1 MAFKDSAFKDLLLLT
16 RQGTEAGN
24 RYALW
29 LADLCGARLTVASPV
44 VSLVLPPM
52 VSSEMPGDLLSRVQ
66 EEIENAA
73 RSALDA
79 FLESAKQ
86 TDVNVETL
94 TLEVLSGDLGREVSR
109 LAQYFDA
116 TVLEQP
122 NPEGPDTSNVIEAVL
137 FGSGRPVLI
146 VPYIRLHVPS
156 QLRTVLVAW
165 NEGRLAARAI
175 ADALPLLQMADRV
188 EVVTVSGTNPRGSR
202 HASADTMAQHLAQHG
217 IKADMKA
224 LARGDVDIGNTLV
237 SYAADVSADLIVM
250 GAYGHSRLREI
261 VLGGTTRTILQSMT
275 VPVLMAH
282 GAYYSETPLPHSI
295 LAWPGRHTRHPLD

>member
-29 LADLCGARLTVASPV
+29 LADMCGARLTVASPV
-44 VSLVLPPM
+44 VSPVLPPM
-52 VSSEMPGDLLSRVQ
+52 VSSEMPGDILSRVQ

-94 TLEVLSGDLGREVSR
+94 TLEVLSGDLGKEVSR

-146 VPYIRLHVPS
+146 VPYIILHVPS

-188 EVVTVSGTNPRGSR
+188 EVVTVSGTNPRGSW
-202 HASADTMAQHLAQHG
+202 HGSADMMAQHLAQHG

-261 VLGGTTRTILQSMT
+261 VLGGTTRTILQSMP

-282 GAYYSETPLPHSI
+282 
-295 LAWPGRHTRHPLD
+295 

>member
-29 LADLCGARLTVASPV
+29 LADMCGARLTVASPV
-44 VSLVLPPM
+44 VSPVLPPM
-52 VSSEMPGDLLSRVQ
+52 ISSEMPGDLLSRMQ
-66 EEIENAA
+66 EEIKNDA
-73 RSALDA
+73 RGALDA

-94 TLEVLSGDLGREVSR
+94 MLEVPSGDLGREVSR

-122 NPEGPDTSNVIEAVL
+122 NSERPDTSNVIEAVL
-137 FGSGRPVLI
+137 FGSGRPILI
-146 VPYIRLHVPS
+146 VPYIILHVPS

-202 HASADTMAQHLAQHG
+202 HGSADMMAQHLAQHG

-261 VLGGTTRTILQSMT
+261 VLGGTTRTILQSMP

-282 GAYYSETPLPHSI
+282 
-295 LAWPGRHTRHPLD
+295 

>member
-29 LADLCGARLTVASPV
+29 LAGLCGARLTVASPV
-44 VSLVLPPM
+44 VSPVLPPM
-52 VSSEMPGDLLSRVQ
+52 VSVEMPGDILSRIQ
-66 EEIENAA
+66 EDIENAA

-79 FLESAKQ
+79 FLESAKR
-86 TDVNVETL
+86 TDVSVETL
-94 TLEVLSGDLGREVSR
+94 TLLVPSGDLGREVSR
-109 LAQYFDA
+109 LALYFDA
-116 TVLEQP
+116 TVLQQP
-122 NPEGPDTSNVIEAVL
+122 TPEGPDTSNVIEAVL

-146 VPYIRLHVPS
+146 VPYIHVPP

-188 EVVTVSGTNPRGSR
+188 EVVMVSDSSPWGSW

-282 GAYYSETPLPHSI
+282 
-295 LAWPGRHTRHPLD
+295 

>member
-1 MAFKDSAFKDLLLLT
+1 MSRACIGPYSAPWFEEADMAFKDSAFKDLLLLT

-29 LADLCGARLTVASPV
+29 LADMCGARLTVASPV
-44 VSLVLPPM
+44 VSPVLPPM
-52 VSSEMPGDLLSRVQ
+52 VSSEMPGDILSRVQ

-94 TLEVLSGDLGREVSR
+94 TLEVLSGDLGKEVSR

-122 NPEGPDTSNVIEAVL
+122 NLEGPDTSNVIEAVL

-146 VPYIRLHVPS
+146 VPYIILHVPS

-202 HASADTMAQHLAQHG
+202 HASADMMAQHG
-217 IKADMKA
+217 IKADTKA
-224 LARGDVDIGNTLV
+224 LAKGDVDIGSTLV

-282 GAYYSETPLPHSI
+282 
-295 LAWPGRHTRHPLD
+295 

>member
-29 LADLCGARLTVASPV
+29 LADLCGARLTVAAPV
-44 VSLVLPPM
+44 VSPVLPPM
-52 VSSEMPGDLLSRVQ
+52 VSSEMPGDILSRIQ
-66 EEIENAA
+66 EDIENAA

-94 TLEVLSGDLGREVSR
+94 TLEVPSGDLGREVSR

-146 VPYIRLHVPS
+146 VPYIILHVPS

-175 ADALPLLQMADRV
+175 ADALPLIQMADRV

-202 HASADTMAQHLAQHG
+202 HASADMMAQHLAQHG

-224 LARGDVDIGNTLV
+224 LAKGDVDIGSTLV

-250 GAYGHSRLREI
+250 GAYGHSRLRET
-261 VLGGTTRTILQSMT
+261 VFGGTTRTILESMT

-282 GAYYSETPLPHSI
+282 
-295 LAWPGRHTRHPLD
+295 

>member
-44 VSLVLPPM
+44 VSPVLPPM
-52 VSSEMPGDLLSRVQ
+52 VSSEMPGDILSRVQ

-79 FLESAKQ
+79 FLEGAKQ

-122 NPEGPDTSNVIEAVL
+122 NPEGPDTANVIEAVL

-146 VPYIRLHVPS
+146 VPYIVLHVPS

-165 NEGRLAARAI
+165 NEGRPAARAI

-188 EVVTVSGTNPRGSR
+188 EVVTVSGPNPRGSR
-202 HASADTMAQHLAQHG
+202 HASADMMAQHLAQHG

-224 LARGDVDIGNTLV
+224 LARGDVDIGSTLV

-282 GAYYSETPLPHSI
+282 
-295 LAWPGRHTRHPLD
+295 

>member
-1 MAFKDSAFKDLLLLT
+1 MSRACIGPYSAPWFEEADMAFKDSAFKDLLLLT

-44 VSLVLPPM
+44 VSPVLPPM
-52 VSSEMPGDLLSRVQ
+52 VSSEMPGDILSRVQ

-94 TLEVLSGDLGREVSR
+94 TLEVPSGDLGREVSR

-146 VPYIRLHVPS
+146 VPYIILHVPS

-202 HASADTMAQHLAQHG
+202 HASADMMAQHLAQHG

-224 LARGDVDIGNTLV
+224 LAKGDVDIGSTLV

-282 GAYYSETPLPHSI
+282 
-295 LAWPGRHTRHPLD
+295 

>member
-1 MAFKDSAFKDLLLLT
+1 MMPHEQGLNCPYSAPWFEEADMAFKDSAFKDLLLLT

-29 LADLCGARLTVASPV
+29 LAGLCGARLTVASPV
-44 VSLVLPPM
+44 VSPILPPM
-52 VSSEMPGDLLSRVQ
+52 VSAEMPGDILSRVQ

-94 TLEVLSGDLGREVSR
+94 TLEVLSGDLGKEVSR

-122 NPEGPDTSNVIEAVL
+122 NLEGPDTSNVIEAVL

-146 VPYIRLHVPS
+146 VPYIILHVPS

-202 HASADTMAQHLAQHG
+202 HASADMMAQHG

-224 LARGDVDIGNTLV
+224 LAKGDVDIG
-237 SYAADVSADLIVM
+237 
-250 GAYGHSRLREI
+250 
-261 VLGGTTRTILQSMT
+261 
-275 VPVLMAH
+275 
-282 GAYYSETPLPHSI
+282 
-295 LAWPGRHTRHPLD
+295 

>member
-1 MAFKDSAFKDLLLLT
+1 MSRACIGPYSAPWFEEADMAFKDSAFKDLLLLT

-44 VSLVLPPM
+44 VSPVLPPM
-52 VSSEMPGDLLSRVQ
+52 VSSEMPGDILSRVQ

-146 VPYIRLHVPS
+146 VPYIILHVPS

-202 HASADTMAQHLAQHG
+202 HASADMMAQHLAQHG

-224 LARGDVDIGNTLV
+224 LAKGDVDIGSKLV

-282 GAYYSETPLPHSI
+282 
-295 LAWPGRHTRHPLD
+295 

>member
-1 MAFKDSAFKDLLLLT
+1 MSRACIGPYSAPWFEEADMAFKDSAFKDLLLLT

-44 VSLVLPPM
+44 VSPVLPPM
-52 VSSEMPGDLLSRVQ
+52 VSSEMPGDILSRVQ

-94 TLEVLSGDLGREVSR
+94 TLEVPSGDLGREVSR

-146 VPYIRLHVPS
+146 VPYIVLHVPS

-188 EVVTVSGTNPRGSR
+188 EVVTVSGPNPRGSR
-202 HASADTMAQHLAQHG
+202 HASADMMAQHLAQHG

-224 LARGDVDIGNTLV
+224 LARGDVDIGSTLV

-282 GAYYSETPLPHSI
+282 
-295 LAWPGRHTRHPLD
+295 

>member
-29 LADLCGARLTVASPV
+29 LADMCGARLTVASPV

-52 VSSEMPGDLLSRVQ
+52 VSSEMPGDILSRVQ

-122 NPEGPDTSNVIEAVL
+122 KPEGPDTANVIEAVL

-202 HASADTMAQHLAQHG
+202 HASADMMAQHLAQHG

-224 LARGDVDIGNTLV
+224 LAKGDVDIGSTLV

-282 GAYYSETPLPHSI
+282 
-295 LAWPGRHTRHPLD
+295 

>member
-1 MAFKDSAFKDLLLLT
+1 MSRACIGPYSAPWFEEADMAFKDSAFKDLLLLT

-29 LADLCGARLTVASPV
+29 LADMCGARLTVASPV
-44 VSLVLPPM
+44 VSPVLPPM
-52 VSSEMPGDLLSRVQ
+52 VSSEMPGDILSRVQ

-146 VPYIRLHVPS
+146 VPYIILHVPS

-202 HASADTMAQHLAQHG
+202 HASADMMAQHLAQHG

-224 LARGDVDIGNTLV
+224 LAKGDVDIGSTLV

-282 GAYYSETPLPHSI
+282 
-295 LAWPGRHTRHPLD
+295 

>member
-29 LADLCGARLTVASPV
+29 LADMCGARLTVASPV
-44 VSLVLPPM
+44 VSPVLPPM
-52 VSSEMPGDLLSRVQ
+52 VSSEMPGDILSRVQ

-94 TLEVLSGDLGREVSR
+94 TLEVPSGDLGREVSR

-146 VPYIRLHVPS
+146 VPYIILHVPS

-188 EVVTVSGTNPRGSR
+188 EVVTVSGTNPRGSW
-202 HASADTMAQHLAQHG
+202 HGSADMMAQHLAQHG

-261 VLGGTTRTILQSMT
+261 VLGGTTRTILQSMP

-282 GAYYSETPLPHSI
+282 
-295 LAWPGRHTRHPLD
+295 

>member
-1 MAFKDSAFKDLLLLT
+1 MSRACIGPYSAPWFEEADMAFKDSAFKDLLLLT

-29 LADLCGARLTVASPV
+29 LADMCGARLTVASPV
-44 VSLVLPPM
+44 VSPVLPPM
-52 VSSEMPGDLLSRVQ
+52 ISSEMPGDLLSRVQ

-94 TLEVLSGDLGREVSR
+94 TLEVPSGDLGREVSR

-146 VPYIRLHVPS
+146 VPYIILHVPS

-188 EVVTVSGTNPRGSR
+188 EVVTVSGTNPRDGS
-202 HASADTMAQHLAQHG
+202 AAMMAQHLAQHG

-261 VLGGTTRTILQSMT
+261 VLGGTTRTILQSMP

-282 GAYYSETPLPHSI
+282 
-295 LAWPGRHTRHPLD
+295 

>member
-1 MAFKDSAFKDLLLLT
+1 MAFKASAFKDLLLLT

-29 LADLCGARLTVASPV
+29 LADMCGARWTVTSPAI
-44 VSLVLPPM
+44 SPALPPM
-52 VSSEMPGDLLSRVQ
+52 VSVEMPGNLLSRMQ
-66 EEIENAA
+66 EEIQKDA
-73 RSALDA
+73 RGALEA
-79 FLESAKQ
+79 FLERAKQ
-86 TDVNVETL
+86 TDVTVETL
-94 TLEVLSGDLGREVSR
+94 TLEASSGDLGREVGR
-109 LAQYFDA
+109 LARYFDVV
-116 TVLEQP
+116 VLEQP
-122 NPEGPDTSNVIEAVL
+122 NPEGPDTSEVIEAVL

-146 VPYIRLHVPS
+146 VPYINMLHVPP

-165 NEGRLAARAI
+165 NEGRPAARAI

-188 EVVTVSGTNPRGSR
+188 EVVTVSDTDPMGVR

-217 IKADMKA
+217 INTDVKT
-224 LARGDVDIGNTLV
+224 LARGTVDIGNTLV

-282 GAYYSETPLPHSI
+282 
-295 LAWPGRHTRHPLD
+295 

>member
-1 MAFKDSAFKDLLLLT
+1 
-16 RQGTEAGN
+16 
-24 RYALW
+24 
-29 LADLCGARLTVASPV
+29 
-44 VSLVLPPM
+44 M
-52 VSSEMPGDLLSRVQ
+52 VSAEMPGDILSRIQ

-79 FLESAKQ
+79 FLASAKQ

-94 TLEVLSGDLGREVSR
+94 TLELPSGDLSREVSR

-116 TVLEQP
+116 TFLEQP
-122 NPEGPDTSNVIEAVL
+122 SPEGPDTSNVIEAVL

-146 VPYIRLHVPS
+146 VPYIYRLHVPS

-165 NEGRLAARAI
+165 NEGRPAARAI

-188 EVVTVSGTNPRGSR
+188 EVVTVSGPNPRGSQ
-202 HASADTMAQHLAQHG
+202 HGSAAMMAQHLAQHG

-224 LARGDVDIGNTLV
+224 LTRGDVDIGNTLV
-237 SYAADVSADLIVM
+237 SYATDVSADLIVM

-261 VLGGTTRTILQSMT
+261 VLGSTTRTILQSMT

-282 GAYYSETPLPHSI
+282 
-295 LAWPGRHTRHPLD
+295 

>member
-1 MAFKDSAFKDLLLLT
+1 MSRACIGPYSAPWFEEADMAFKDSAFKDLLLLT

-44 VSLVLPPM
+44 VSPVLPPM
-52 VSSEMPGDLLSRVQ
+52 VSSEMPGDILSRVQ

-79 FLESAKQ
+79 FLEGAKQ

-94 TLEVLSGDLGREVSR
+94 TLEVPSGDLGREVSR

-122 NPEGPDTSNVIEAVL
+122 NPEGPDTANVIEAVL

-146 VPYIRLHVPS
+146 VPYIILHVPS

-188 EVVTVSGTNPRGSR
+188 EVVTVSGPNPSGSR
-202 HASADTMAQHLAQHG
+202 HASADMMAQHLAQHG

-224 LARGDVDIGNTLV
+224 LAKGDVDIGSTLV

-282 GAYYSETPLPHSI
+282 
-295 LAWPGRHTRHPLD
+295 

>member
-1 MAFKDSAFKDLLLLT
+1 M
-16 RQGTEAGN
+16 
-24 RYALW
+24 
-29 LADLCGARLTVASPV
+29 CGARLTVASPV
-44 VSLVLPPM
+44 VSPVLPPM
-52 VSSEMPGDLLSRVQ
+52 VSSEMPGDILSRVQ

-94 TLEVLSGDLGREVSR
+94 TLEVPSGDLGREVSR

-202 HASADTMAQHLAQHG
+202 HASADMMAQHLAQHG

-224 LARGDVDIGNTLV
+224 LAKGDVDIGSTLV

-282 GAYYSETPLPHSI
+282 
-295 LAWPGRHTRHPLD
+295 

>member
-1 MAFKDSAFKDLLLLT
+1 MSRACIGPYSAPWFEEADMAFKDSAFKDLLLLT

-44 VSLVLPPM
+44 VSPVLPPM

-146 VPYIRLHVPS
+146 VPYIILHVPS

-202 HASADTMAQHLAQHG
+202 HASADMMAQHLAQHG

-224 LARGDVDIGNTLV
+224 LAKGDVDIGSTLV

-282 GAYYSETPLPHSI
+282 
-295 LAWPGRHTRHPLD
+295 

>member
-1 MAFKDSAFKDLLLLT
+1 MSRACIGPYSAPWFEEADMAFKDSAFKDLLLLT

-44 VSLVLPPM
+44 VSPVLPPM
-52 VSSEMPGDLLSRVQ
+52 VSSEMPGDILSRVQ

-79 FLESAKQ
+79 FLERAKQ

-94 TLEVLSGDLGREVSR
+94 TLEVPSGDLGREVSR

-146 VPYIRLHVPS
+146 VPYIILHVPS

-202 HASADTMAQHLAQHG
+202 HASADMMAQHLARHG

-224 LARGDVDIGNTLV
+224 LAKGDVDIGSTLV

-261 VLGGTTRTILQSMT
+261 VLGGTTRTILYSMT

-282 GAYYSETPLPHSI
+282 
-295 LAWPGRHTRHPLD
+295 

>member
-1 MAFKDSAFKDLLLLT
+1 MSRAYIGPYSAPWFEEADMAFKDSAFKDLLLLT

-44 VSLVLPPM
+44 VSPVLPPM
-52 VSSEMPGDLLSRVQ
+52 VSSEMPGDILSRVQ

-146 VPYIRLHVPS
+146 VPYIILHVPS

-188 EVVTVSGTNPRGSR
+188 EVVTVSGTNPGGSR
-202 HASADTMAQHLAQHG
+202 HASADMMAQHLAQHG

-224 LARGDVDIGNTLV
+224 LAKGDVDIGSTLV

-261 VLGGTTRTILQSMT
+261 VLGGTTRTILYSMT

-282 GAYYSETPLPHSI
+282 
-295 LAWPGRHTRHPLD
+295 

>member
-44 VSLVLPPM
+44 VSPVLPPM
-52 VSSEMPGDLLSRVQ
+52 VSSEMPGDILSRIQ
-66 EEIENAA
+66 EDIENAA

-94 TLEVLSGDLGREVSR
+94 TLEVPSGDLGREVSR

-137 FGSGRPVLI
+137 IGSGRPVLI
-146 VPYIRLHVPS
+146 VPYIILHVPS

-175 ADALPLLQMADRV
+175 ADALPLIQMADRV

-202 HASADTMAQHLAQHG
+202 HASADMMAQHLAQHG

-224 LARGDVDIGNTLV
+224 LAKGDVDIGSTLV

-261 VLGGTTRTILQSMT
+261 VLGSTTRTILQSMT

-282 GAYYSETPLPHSI
+282 
-295 LAWPGRHTRHPLD
+295 

>member
-1 MAFKDSAFKDLLLLT
+1 
-16 RQGTEAGN
+16 
-24 RYALW
+24 
-29 LADLCGARLTVASPV
+29 
-44 VSLVLPPM
+44 M
-52 VSSEMPGDLLSRVQ
+52 VSSEMPGDLLSRMQ

-94 TLEVLSGDLGREVSR
+94 TLEVPSGDLGREVSR

-146 VPYIRLHVPS
+146 VPYIILHVPS

-188 EVVTVSGTNPRGSR
+188 EVVTVSGTNPRGSW
-202 HASADTMAQHLAQHG
+202 HGSADMMAQHLAQHG

-261 VLGGTTRTILQSMT
+261 VLGGTTRTILQSMP

-282 GAYYSETPLPHSI
+282 
-295 LAWPGRHTRHPLD
+295 

>member
-1 MAFKDSAFKDLLLLT
+1 MPLEQGRGPYAAPWFEEANMAFKDSDFKDLLLLT

-29 LADLCGARLTVASPV
+29 LADMCGARLTVASPV
-44 VSLVLPPM
+44 VSPALPPL
-52 VSSEMPGDLLSRVQ
+52 VSAEMPGDILSRMQ
-66 EEIENAA
+66 EEIKNDA
-73 RSALDA
+73 RGALDV

-86 TDVNVETL
+86 TDVTVETL
-94 TLEVLSGDLGREVSR
+94 TLEVPGDLGREVGR
-109 LAQYFDA
+109 LARYFDA

-122 NPEGPDTSNVIEAVL
+122 NPEGPNTSDVIEAVL

-146 VPYIRLHVPS
+146 VPYIHVLP

-165 NEGRLAARAI
+165 NEGRPATRAI

-188 EVVTVSGTNPRGSR
+188 EVVTVSDSSPRGGW
-202 HASADTMAQHLAQHG
+202 HASADMMAQHLAQHG
-217 IKADMKA
+217 IKADLKT

-275 VPVLMAH
+275 IPVLMAH
-282 GAYYSETPLPHSI
+282 
-295 LAWPGRHTRHPLD
+295 

>member
-1 MAFKDSAFKDLLLLT
+1 MSRACIGPYSAPWFEEADMAFKDSAFKDLLLLT

-29 LADLCGARLTVASPV
+29 LADMCGARLTVASPV
-44 VSLVLPPM
+44 VSPVLPPM
-52 VSSEMPGDLLSRVQ
+52 VSSEMPGDILSRVQ

-94 TLEVLSGDLGREVSR
+94 TLEVPSGDLGREVSR

-146 VPYIRLHVPS
+146 VPYIILHVPS

-188 EVVTVSGTNPRGSR
+188 EVVTVSGTNPRGSW
-202 HASADTMAQHLAQHG
+202 HGSADMMAQHLAQHG

-224 LARGDVDIGNTLV
+224 LAKGDVDIGSTLV

-261 VLGGTTRTILQSMT
+261 VLGGTTRTILQSMP

-282 GAYYSETPLPHSI
+282 
-295 LAWPGRHTRHPLD
+295 

>member
-1 MAFKDSAFKDLLLLT
+1 MSRACIGPYSAPWFEEADMAFKDSAFKDLLLLT

-44 VSLVLPPM
+44 VSPVLPPM
-52 VSSEMPGDLLSRVQ
+52 VSSEMPGDILSRVQ

-94 TLEVLSGDLGREVSR
+94 TLEVPSGDLGREVSR

-122 NPEGPDTSNVIEAVL
+122 NPEGPDTANVIEAVL

-146 VPYIRLHVPS
+146 VPYIILHVPP

-202 HASADTMAQHLAQHG
+202 HASADMMAQHLAQHG

-224 LARGDVDIGNTLV
+224 LAKGDVDIGSTLV

-282 GAYYSETPLPHSI
+282 
-295 LAWPGRHTRHPLD
+295 

>member
-1 MAFKDSAFKDLLLLT
+1 MSRACIGPYSAPWFEEADMAFKDSAFKDLLLLT

-44 VSLVLPPM
+44 VSPVLPPM
-52 VSSEMPGDLLSRVQ
+52 VSSEMPGDILSRVQ

-94 TLEVLSGDLGREVSR
+94 TLAVPSGDLGREVSR

-146 VPYIRLHVPS
+146 VPYIILHVPS

-202 HASADTMAQHLAQHG
+202 HASADMMAQHLAQHG

-224 LARGDVDIGNTLV
+224 LAKGDVDIGSTLV

-282 GAYYSETPLPHSI
+282 
-295 LAWPGRHTRHPLD
+295 

>member
-44 VSLVLPPM
+44 VSPVLPPM
-52 VSSEMPGDLLSRVQ
+52 VSSEMPGDILSRVQ

-94 TLEVLSGDLGREVSR
+94 TLAVPSGDLGREVSR

-122 NPEGPDTSNVIEAVL
+122 NPEGSDTSNVIEAVL

-146 VPYIRLHVPS
+146 VPYIILHVPP

-202 HASADTMAQHLAQHG
+202 HASADMMAQHLAQHG

-224 LARGDVDIGNTLV
+224 LAKGDVDIGSTLV

-282 GAYYSETPLPHSI
+282 
-295 LAWPGRHTRHPLD
+295 